1 MGRAWPGCLV
11 YLSFKLV
18 QFCDSVSLQ
27 SESSHFG
34 VTLGRGTIYQD
45 FLGLSASVG
54 RLEVESIAV
63 SESSQLPTG
72 SALDFHEEGE
82 VKLGRDIPQL
92 PDHFSRGLLGIH
104 LTQFPRGAVCFWGQE
119 CNRTLEHVA
128 RFCHQYDLQGSVA
141 KECLRF
147 ELVRLFIWTAAPV
160 SVNVNT
166 CVY

>member
-1 MGRAWPGCLV
+1 M
-11 YLSFKLV
+11 
-18 QFCDSVSLQ
+18 QFCASVSLQ

-34 VTLGRGTIYQD
+34 VTLGRGSVYQD
-45 FLGLSASVG
+45 VLGLSASVG
-54 RLEVESIAV
+54 RLEVESSGV
-63 SESSQLPTG
+63 SESSQLATG
-72 SALDFHEEGE
+72 STLDFHEEGE
-82 VKLGRDIPQL
+82 VKLGRDIPQP
-92 PDHFSRGLLGIH
+92 PDHFCRDLLGIH

-141 KECLRF
+141 IECLRF